1 MSEEAQEFRNKFIKK
16 FRQDFSRKCS
26 RTKTMEDVFC
36 RLLVTSH
43 PRISRLRKVPA
54 KEMRSL
60 SPEAI
65 ELLNEPSIKQADV
78 PALSTDEA
86 NYSDNE

>member
-1 MSEEAQEFRNKFIKK
+1 
-16 FRQDFSRKCS
+16 
-26 RTKTMEDVFC
+26 
-36 RLLVTSH
+36 
-43 PRISRLRKVPA
+43 
-54 KEMRSL
+54 MRSL

-86 NYSDNE
+86 NYSDNEYDND